1 MNARIMTVL
10 SAAALMLLFGSFV
23 QAQCGGCKAHKDKA
37 EKSEVVYITLEK
49 LQALIAEDK
58 NLVIIDVLSPES
70 FAKSHIAGAINIPVG
85 KFESGEALKD
95 LDKAKTYVLYCAN
108 KKCKASTKAAEI
120 MMKNGF
126 KNVLDYENGLAEW
139 EEKVKE

>member
-1 MNARIMTVL
+1 MNASIMTVL

-23 QAQCGGCKAHKDKA
+23 QAQCCQAKPTEAKTDKV
-37 EKSEVVYITLEK
+37 EVVYITFEK
-49 LQALIAEDK
+49 LQMLIAEDK

-70 FAKSHIAGAINIPVG
+70 FAKSHVKGAINIPVAQ
-85 KFESGEALKD
+85 FASGEALKD
-95 LDKAKTYVLYCAN
+95 LDKDKTYVLYCAN
-108 KKCKASTKAAEI
+108 KMCKASTKAAEI

-139 EEKVKE
+139 EEKMKE